1 MMSILIYDPFAGISG
16 DMNMAAMVDLG
27 VPEEYIK
34 ETLESLGIPDW
45 EISFTNEKRKGIS
58 AMRAHVLIDGISQD
72 CTDNGKSNH
81 SYAHNHEIGHTHS
94 HEGNHSHN
102 HEHSHEGSHSQRY
115 EHGHEIGH
123 THSHEHG
130 HEHSHEH
137 RNIGDIEKILK
148 HSSLSPQIRERA
160 MKMFLSVAEAE
171 AKVHGM
177 PIEKVHFH
185 EVGAVDSILDIVAAA
200 AAVEYLKPEKI
211 LSFAPELGG
220 GFVKCAHGRIPVPA
234 PATAEILKDV
244 PVKTG
249 AVDFE
254 TTTPTGAAILKT
266 LSDGFITK
274 SSFTIRKTGYGAGS
288 RDTEIPN
295 VLRVFLADD
304 ISSAG
309 ADFNEETVY
318 MMECNI
324 DDMNPEIYGYV
335 MSLLLEAG
343 ANDVYMTP
351 VYMKKNRPGTL
362 LSLVVTPDKREI
374 MRDIIF
380 KETTTAGIREYEIG
394 RAVLER
400 KSGFVSSVYG
410 DIPVK
415 KLFYKGEE
423 VGCKAE
429 YEAVRNLAEKH
440 NIPMKTI
447 YRSVNNGT

>member
-1 MMSILIYDPFAGISG
+1 MSILIYDPFAGISG

-34 ETLESLGIPDW
+34 EALNSLGIPDW

-58 AMRAHVLIDGISQD
+58 AMRAHVSIGGSSQD
-72 CTDNGKSNH
+72 CTADEAESH
-81 SYAHNHEIGHTHS
+81 SSAHDHESAHTH
-94 HEGNHSHN
+94 GHSHSHDLSSAHS
-102 HEHSHEGSHSQRY
+102 HEHSHEGSH
-115 EHGHEIGH
+115 G
-123 THSHEHG
+123 HSHEHS
-130 HEHSHEH
+130 HEGSHTHSHEH

-148 HSSLSPQIRERA
+148 SSTVSPEISERA
-160 MKMFLSVAEAE
+160 MKMFLHVAEAE

-177 PIEKVHFH
+177 PIDKVHFH

-200 AAVEYLKPEKI
+200 AAIEYLKPEKV
-211 LSFAPELGG
+211 LSFPPELGG
-220 GFVKCAHGRIPVPA
+220 GFVNCAHGRIPVPA

-249 AVDFE
+249 SVNYE

-304 ISSAG
+304 IQSSEA
-309 ADFNEETVY
+309 AFNEETVY

-324 DDMNPEIYGYV
+324 DDMNPEIHGYV
-335 MSLLLEAG
+335 MSLLFEAG
-343 ANDVYMTP
+343 ANDVYMIP

-362 LSLVVTPDKREI
+362 LSLVVMPEKREI

-380 KETTTAGIREYEIG
+380 RETTTAGIREYPVE
-394 RAVLER
+394 RSVLER
-400 KSGFVSSVYG
+400 KSSLVSTVYG

-415 KLFYKGEE
+415 RLFYRGEE

-429 YEAVRNLAEKH
+429 YESVKSLAEKH